1 MMMGYVD
8 APRAWGYTR
17 GMARVLGVNL
27 TSAVV
32 EGWLSREELADLVVV
47 SCPLCA
53 FNLDFRQ
60 DDAKR
65 LNPDFHNMPVLYFT
79 QLMALAFDCDDAA
92 LRFDLHH
99 IDPLPV
105 LKARG
110 LG

>member
-1 MMMGYVD
+1 MG
-8 APRAWGYTR
+8 
-17 GMARVLGVNL
+17 
-27 TSAVV
+27 SA
-32 EGWLSREELADLVVV
+32 SEEAADLVMV

-65 LNPDFHNMPVLYFT
+65 LNPDFKNMPVLYFT
-79 QLMALAFDCDDAA
+79 QLMAIAFGCDESA

-99 IDPLPV
+99 IDPAPALA
-105 LKARG
+105 ARG